1 VDSNSFIMSN
11 PFAEP
16 DNEHEK
22 TWFDCWAEMQ
32 KQIPTDAMK
41 TVTVDPP
48 EEQNKLLRKHLVYPV
63 RTRFVTKRA
72 YADFQ
77 WLFDTLS
84 SRYIGMFVPAVPAKY
99 PASTATG
106 GKDIFFANRHVQL
119 GIWLNSIL
127 ANPYLCQDSAVIA
140 FLTVQDEKEWKQAQ
154 LEAKDLTLF
163 TDTTM
168 GTESWRSILRWA
180 PSVPNAT
187 DAIETMHEKMVDLL
201 AATSKIRD
209 GLLRVCSTSG
219 KLYTDMS
226 DVKDSEDAWRG
237 KEQHV
242 EHTDILPNPASCGT
256 QAMGI
261 SIGAVALC
269 CAGSLTNV
277 TALNR
282 INVTIVLP
290 SIMHQIS
297 MIEGAITM
305 IKNWEKAKADIDVSQ
320 KQIESLVGK
329 KDRVIDFQQ
338 GRRPSIFGRFE
349 NSTTNMEKVDS
360 DINNKE
366 EELKQLRRLYDMRE
380 RAITTSEIE
389 RFFVER
395 AQRLASLASQVL
407 AANKALEATLTE
419 NCKKVVAQYAIET
432 TSFDGKMTGIFDE
445 AELKVQAVFLSDGP
459 EDDK

>member
-1 VDSNSFIMSN
+1 
-11 PFAEP
+11 
-16 DNEHEK
+16 
-22 TWFDCWAEMQ
+22 
-32 KQIPTDAMK
+32 
-41 TVTVDPP
+41 
-48 EEQNKLLRKHLVYPV
+48 
-63 RTRFVTKRA
+63 
-72 YADFQ
+72 
-77 WLFDTLS
+77 
-84 SRYIGMFVPAVPAKY
+84 
-99 PASTATG
+99 
-106 GKDIFFANRHVQL
+106 
-119 GIWLNSIL
+119 
-127 ANPYLCQDSAVIA
+127 
-140 FLTVQDEKEWKQAQ
+140 
-154 LEAKDLTLF
+154 
-163 TDTTM
+163 
-168 GTESWRSILRWA
+168 
-180 PSVPNAT
+180 
-187 DAIETMHEKMVDLL
+187 
-201 AATSKIRD
+201 
-209 GLLRVCSTSG
+209 
-219 KLYTDMS
+219 
-226 DVKDSEDAWRG
+226 
-237 KEQHV
+237 
-242 EHTDILPNPASCGT
+242 
-256 QAMGI
+256 
-261 SIGAVALC
+261 
-269 CAGSLTNV
+269 
-277 TALNR
+277 
-282 INVTIVLP
+282 
-290 SIMHQIS
+290 

-366 EELKQLRRLYDMRE
+366 GELKQLRRLYDMRE